1 MFDHESVDLKRDPA
15 YFIDIKEQ
23 VEEVCKEI
31 GRVEKVWVEQNSPGN
46 VWVRFNKSD
55 LQGAQQAQ
63 MMLNQRF
70 FDSRLITANFVPENI
85 FNSKV
90 KER

>member
-31 GRVEKVWVEQNSPGN
+31 GRVEKVWVE
-46 VWVRFNKSD
+46 
-55 LQGAQQAQ
+55 
-63 MMLNQRF
+63 
-70 FDSRLITANFVPENI
+70 
-85 FNSKV
+85 
-90 KER
+90 